1 MIKQTV
7 AALTFVIATSG
18 GAMAQ
23 DAKAFVGTWTGK
35 TQTGAT
41 IQLDIP
47 AGIAQGQPATY
58 YFNGQQQAPQ
68 TPVMMGNQIRLNN
81 PSATYIVIGPPK
93 GKSMPY
99 MWTDGQR
106 QAQATLTKR

>member
-1 MIKQTV
+1 MKAVV
-7 AALTFVIATSG
+7 AAFALIVATSG
-18 GAMAQ
+18 AAVAQ
-23 DAKAFVGTWTGK
+23 DAKAFVGTWVGK
-35 TQTGAT
+35 TPTGAT

-68 TPVMMGNQIRLNN
+68 TPVMMGGQIRLNN

-106 QAQATLTKR
+106 QTQATLTKR